1 MNLSSTVLR
10 FLAKKTKKKVSCD
23 QVNALEDQSK
33 IFASILG
40 RGSQSLFAKE
50 HSICSSLK
58 YLEFNK
64 RVPLSSYE
72 DYKKY
77 ITLISQ
83 GKKNILTSGLPS
95 YFAISSGT
103 TSGTKYIPLTKEM
116 MKIHTRAVAEL
127 LLLYSYQKNNYQLSL
142 NSAMMFIQGSPELQ
156 YLNKI
161 PFGKLSGISARHV
174 PLILQKFRY
183 PSMKTNSIKDWEIKI
198 KKIVE
203 ETHNKNLR
211 ILGGIPP
218 WVMTYFNALL
228 KYTNKTFV
236 KDVFPKLDLY
246 IHGGASFDPYKKRF
260 LNVCG
265 PIDTLE
271 VYPASE
277 GFFGYQNNIEDPS
290 LMLLTNHGVF
300 YEFICL
306 KDFRLGRDRRIP
318 LEGVQ
323 LNIDYVLVVSTISGL
338 WAYNTGDTIRFVSKK
353 PYKILF
359 SGRAT
364 QFCSAF
370 GEHVIESEVQN
381 ALMIAIK
388 ECGGVILEFTVAPKI
403 NNSSPS
409 LHEWFIEFNTPPV
422 NLSDFEF
429 VLNNTMM
436 RQNIYYADLIK
447 SNVLQ
452 PLKVKLVKRGGFHA
466 YMKSIGKFGGQNK
479 CPHLSNNRNIVEFL
493 IKNYV

>member
-1 MNLSSTVLR
+1 M
-10 FLAKKTKKKVSCD
+10 
-23 QVNALEDQSK
+23 
-33 IFASILG
+33 
-40 RGSQSLFAKE
+40 
-50 HSICSSLK
+50 
-58 YLEFNK
+58 
-64 RVPLSSYE
+64 
-72 DYKKY
+72 
-77 ITLISQ
+77 
-83 GKKNILTSGLPS
+83 
-95 YFAISSGT
+95 
-103 TSGTKYIPLTKEM
+103 
-116 MKIHTRAVAEL
+116 
-127 LLLYSYQKNNYQLSL
+127 
-142 NSAMMFIQGSPELQ
+142 
-156 YLNKI
+156 
-161 PFGKLSGISARHV
+161 
-174 PLILQKFRY
+174 
-183 PSMKTNSIKDWEIKI
+183 
-198 KKIVE
+198 
-203 ETHNKNLR
+203 
-211 ILGGIPP
+211 
-218 WVMTYFNALL
+218 
-228 KYTNKTFV
+228 
-236 KDVFPKLDLY
+236 
-246 IHGGASFDPYKKRF
+246 
-260 LNVCG
+260 
-265 PIDTLE
+265 
-271 VYPASE
+271 
-277 GFFGYQNNIEDPS
+277 
-290 LMLLTNHGVF
+290 
-300 YEFICL
+300 
-306 KDFRLGRDRRIP
+306 
-318 LEGVQ
+318 Q

-381 ALMIAIK
+381 ALMLAIK